1 MKKLIT
7 IALGLCLQVNV
18 WALGGYGSLSG
29 DEKMVAETIKNTLAV
44 SEADAFALFD
54 GYIKNYLDTDDW
66 QYNSFN
72 NETLTASKVEQ
83 SKNKTLYLNFVTD
96 NRFINVSLIKFA
108 AEKHVQIHALETL
121 PRTAQIATDKHE
133 SLKADKEFTLDT
145 DKPQFSVFTRKGY
158 SDRVKVLVNSGVGGI
173 QYVDFMSYDLKQ

>member
-7 IALGLCLQVNV
+7 IALGLCLHVHV

-83 SKNKTLYLNFVTD
+83 SKNTTLYLNFV
-96 NRFINVSLIKFA
+96 NIFQLLLN
-108 AEKHVQIHALETL
+108 
-121 PRTAQIATDKHE
+121 
-133 SLKADKEFTLDT
+133 FTGE
-145 DKPQFSVFTRKGY
+145 RE
-158 SDRVKVLVNSGVGGI
+158 
-173 QYVDFMSYDLKQ
+173 